1 MRWQKKWQSPSVQIH
16 VTSFCLTGSKAK
28 FCQQLPISWTES
40 TWQKAPLNY
49 TSCAL
54 SSHLWHTLSQS
65 VGKCCFFLSNALPGT
80 WGGLSASQSR
90 YRTSSATCYFPR
102 FLKLQGIPVSL
113 PRIQVRHSQLNF
125 SHLRWIQDYSWDYL
139 NTLQLDKSS
148 KGLKDGFGRIWL
160 AVIAIP
166 YFL

>member
-1 MRWQKKWQSPSVQIH
+1 MRWQKKWQSPSVQTH
-16 VTSFCLTGSKAK
+16 VTSFCLTGSKATANFLNWK
-28 FCQQLPISWTES
+28 HFAKS
-40 TWQKAPLNY
+40 TSLNY

-54 SSHLWHTLSQS
+54 SSHLWHTQSQS
-65 VGKCCFFLSNALPGT
+65 VGNCCFFLSNALPGT

-125 SHLRWIQDYSWDYL
+125 SHLRWIWDYSWDYL

-166 YFL
+166 YSL